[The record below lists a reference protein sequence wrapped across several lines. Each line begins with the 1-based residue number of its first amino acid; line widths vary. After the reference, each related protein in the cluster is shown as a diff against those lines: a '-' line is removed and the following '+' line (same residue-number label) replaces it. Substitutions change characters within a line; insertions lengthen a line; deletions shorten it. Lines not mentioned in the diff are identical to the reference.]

1 MEGIGLTKVILWI
14 ERSEVIAVQ
23 ADYALIARTPR
34 AEFHGDEAAYYL
46 IVVAVIAIASILC
59 LLCVACCH

>member
-14 ERSEVIAVQ
+14 ERSKVIAVQ
-23 ADYALIARTPR
+23 ADYALIARTPG

-46 IVVAVIAIASILC
+46 IVVVVAAILC
-59 LLCVACCH
+59 LLCAAYCH